1 MMTISPVYHAIER
14 HLVIDGNYFLAEPVA
29 GIEKGAIT
37 EPIELV
43 YKANHTER
51 GDLIDAEMNVTI
63 VEPDGKYI
71 LSQFTSWKRL
81 SILKRLH
88 AAKFVAFVR
97 KMVPPLLKDLLQ
109 RKATDF
115 WKEQGRMRVENFLG
129 KYMGGDVEA
138 LNVLSDYSVSVEFDE
153 IGSELNVY
161 IMLKPLRVIER
172 INVYISVA

>member
-1 MMTISPVYHAIER
+1 MTVSPVYHAIER
-14 HLVIDGNYFLAEPVA
+14 HLTCDGNYFLAEPVA

-37 EPIELV
+37 EPIELI
-43 YKANHTER
+43 YRANHTER

-63 VEPDGKYI
+63 VEPDGKYF

-109 RKATDF
+109 RKGTPF
-115 WKEQGRMRVENFLG
+115 WISQGQMRVDNFLS
-129 KYMGGDVEA
+129 KYMGGDIEA
-138 LNVLSDYSVSVEFDE
+138 LMVLSSYSVNVEFDE

-172 INVYISVA
+172 INVYITVA